1 MWPLPVAFPM
11 VMAVGGM
18 LGLMGM
24 RLPGV
29 EYGIALS
36 AILLGAAVM
45 FKVRPPLIV
54 AAILVGFFA
63 IFHGHAHGT
72 ELPPGQSGLLYSI
85 GFVMA
90 NRLFACAWY
99 QHRDRAS
106 GRSLRDLLE
115 IVERLENS
123 GVQFIS
129 LTEDINTKAA
139 SGRLIFHIFAVL
151 AEFERN
157 LIGERTMAGLAT
169 ARARGRLG
177 GARRKTTKK
186 QDEGMRAL
194 WDSGKFTAAEL
205 AKQFGISV
213 PTFFRRMR
221 PKSLKKKD

>member
-1 MWPLPVAFPM
+1 MI
-11 VMAVGGM
+11 VGYARVSTTDQTPQLQIDALKAAKCKPIYVEQKSGKNMNRPELTRCLDM
-18 LGLMGM
+18 LRKGDTLVIWKLD
-24 RLPGV
+24 RL
-29 EYGIALS
+29 
-36 AILLGAAVM
+36 
-45 FKVRPPLIV
+45 
-54 AAILVGFFA
+54 
-63 IFHGHAHGT
+63 
-72 ELPPGQSGLLYSI
+72 
-85 GFVMA
+85 
-90 NRLFACAWY
+90 
-99 QHRDRAS
+99 

-123 GVQFIS
+123 GVQFLS

-139 SGRLIFHIFAVL
+139 SGKLIFHVFAVL

-157 LIGERTMAGLAT
+157 LIRERTMAGLAT

-205 AKQFGISV
+205 ANQFGISV

-221 PKSLKKKD
+221 PKSLKRKD

>member
-1 MWPLPVAFPM
+1 MI
-11 VMAVGGM
+11 VGYARVSTIDQTTQLQIDALKAAKCKPIYVEQKSGKNM
-18 LGLMGM
+18 NRPELTRCLDTLRKGDTLVIWKLD
-24 RLPGV
+24 RL
-29 EYGIALS
+29 
-36 AILLGAAVM
+36 
-45 FKVRPPLIV
+45 
-54 AAILVGFFA
+54 
-63 IFHGHAHGT
+63 
-72 ELPPGQSGLLYSI
+72 
-85 GFVMA
+85 
-90 NRLFACAWY
+90 
-99 QHRDRAS
+99 

-139 SGRLIFHIFAVL
+139 SGRLIFHVFAVL

-157 LIGERTMAGLAT
+157 LIRERTMAGLAT

-194 WDSGKFTAAEL
+194 WDGGKFTAAEL
-205 AKQFGISV
+205 ANQFGISV